1 MKKKRIVIV
10 TIIVRG
16 VLVLSFFIGTGFS
29 RRTDVV
35 LTEYSVSEEL
45 QKNVDTGELRK
56 QASVQTEPSVIKT
69 YEVTNSEF
77 AEKYFENDQWVTM
90 VRYYE
95 MSDGT
100 WKTDDYTF
108 QYRLVITGRMNN
120 AAKDSTFV
128 FFE

>member
-56 QASVQTEPSVIKT
+56 QASVQTEP
-69 YEVTNSEF
+69 
-77 AEKYFENDQWVTM
+77 
-90 VRYYE
+90 
-95 MSDGT
+95 
-100 WKTDDYTF
+100 
-108 QYRLVITGRMNN
+108 
-120 AAKDSTFV
+120 
-128 FFE
+128 